1 MSKLRNALI
10 ITAAL
15 AGLGASLGGC
25 APTVARAG
33 FQVQDAQPREV
44 KVGEDTQST
53 VLTKLGSPSAKSTFE
68 PNVWYYI
75 AQTSET
81 YTYHKPRVSARDV
94 TVITFDKASEQVVK
108 VDTLALKDGKR
119 IDYAKRETPTRGR
132 EMTILE
138 QLLGNVGR
146 QGLPPSD
153 DEGVPGQHR
162 HD

>member
-10 ITAAL
+10 LSAAL
-15 AGLGASLGGC
+15 AGLGAC
-25 APTVARAG
+25 APVVAREG

-44 KVGEDTQST
+44 KVGEDTQSS
-53 VLTKLGSPSAKSTFE
+53 VLSKLGSPSAKSTFE

-75 AQTSET
+75 SQTSET
-81 YTYHKPRVSARDV
+81 YTYHKPRVSLRDV

-119 IDYAKRETPTRGR
+119 IDFAKRETPTRGR

-146 QGLPPSD
+146 QGLPQT
-153 DEGVPGQHR
+153 DEDSVPGGR
-162 HD
+162 RPN